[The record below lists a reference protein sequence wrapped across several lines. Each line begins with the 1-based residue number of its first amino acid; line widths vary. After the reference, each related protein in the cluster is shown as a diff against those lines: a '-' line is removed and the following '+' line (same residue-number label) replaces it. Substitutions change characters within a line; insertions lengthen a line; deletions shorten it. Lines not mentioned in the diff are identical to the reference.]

1 MPNQDRGLRESDLGP
16 DPIVAFERWLADAR
30 AAGGPLPEAVALAT
44 AGATG
49 APSVRHVLLRGL
61 DERGFVFFT
70 NYESRKGRELAAN
83 PRAALA
89 FHWPQLY
96 RQVTLTGDVERVSRE
111 ESERYFATRPVGHR
125 LSAWASRQSEVLAGR
140 GELVERFAKART
152 SFAGD
157 DVPIPPFWG
166 GFRVRPG
173 TIEFWQGRLDRMHD
187 RLRFTR
193 TTADGWLVERPS
205 P

>member
-111 ESERYFATRPVGHR
+111 AGVPLTVVDVDADTALREWSDHVPVVLIDGVIH
-125 LSAWASRQSEVLAGR
+125 SRWW
-140 GELVERFAKART
+140 VEEPALRKA
-152 SFAGD
+152 
-157 DVPIPPFWG
+157 
-166 GFRVRPG
+166 
-173 TIEFWQGRLDRMHD
+173 
-187 RLRFTR
+187 LR
-193 TTADGWLVERPS
+193 
-205 P
+205 